1 MLLILLTTLMQIP
14 QVGTKYCRTI
24 KKLIITVVFCTHD
37 QNLNRNH
44 IKFCLTYSLCIKAVL
59 RYSRT
64 VRGSIKAHSIKKS
77 LSVVL
82 VLNRECPSHLSLRLR
97 CGESI
102 YLLLLQTTNSVNLVV
117 IIKYFLRSSTT
128 LQFVFS

>member
-1 MLLILLTTLMQIP
+1 MLLKLLTTLTQIP
-14 QVGTKYCRTI
+14 QVSTYCRI
-24 KKLIITVVFCTHD
+24 CKKLIITVAYYAHD
-37 QNLNRNH
+37 QNRNRNH
-44 IKFCLTYSLCIKAVL
+44 IKFCLTYSLCIKAKL
-59 RYSRT
+59 RYSPT
-64 VRGSIKAHSIKKS
+64 VRRFIKAHSIKKS

-82 VLNRECPSHLSLRLR
+82 VLHRECPSHLSLRLR